1 MENTLGERRQEACR
15 RKRVVGRGRNERRGG
30 VWLAC
35 RKWRQVAFNFQLQES
50 HAWGWMDDAS
60 PHLASH
66 LPCSSTFPPHNAS
79 ARYQATGSWALR
91 YQPESYRYLAGVAL
105 SSYRYLPG
113 IALDAH

>member
-60 PHLASH
+60 PHLAS
-66 LPCSSTFPPHNAS
+66 TFPPHNAS